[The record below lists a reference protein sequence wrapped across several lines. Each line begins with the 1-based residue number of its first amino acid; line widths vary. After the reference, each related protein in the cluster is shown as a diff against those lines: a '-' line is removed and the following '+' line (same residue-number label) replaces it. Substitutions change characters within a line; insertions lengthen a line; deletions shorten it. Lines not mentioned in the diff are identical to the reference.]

1 MDKDTFASESLSLK
15 VVPVEV
21 DQQNLDLKEI
31 KDVWSPRFV
40 LFDFI
45 PGYVWITLLVLLVII
60 AVIYA
65 YFKFFKKDALEKA
78 QEIAQIP
85 PYEKAMEELLKLKEE
100 KLWQSGQDKLY
111 YTRLI
116 DILRE
121 YLNLR
126 FGINAMEMT
135 STQILTSLRENKE
148 TKLVE
153 KNMKSI
159 LAVAD
164 FVKFAK
170 MRPLPDDNEASMR
183 NAISFVED
191 TKPQSEEQLEE
202 TQNNKE

>member
-1 MDKDTFASESLSLK
+1 
-15 VVPVEV
+15 
-21 DQQNLDLKEI
+21 
-31 KDVWSPRFV
+31 
-40 LFDFI
+40 
-45 PGYVWITLLVLLVII
+45 
-60 AVIYA
+60 
-65 YFKFFKKDALEKA
+65 
-78 QEIAQIP
+78 
-85 PYEKAMEELLKLKEE
+85 MEELLKLKEE

-111 YTRLI
+111 YTKLI

-153 KNMKSI
+153 KNMKNI

-202 TQNNKE
+202 NQNNKE

>member
-1 MDKDTFASESLSLK
+1 
-15 VVPVEV
+15 
-21 DQQNLDLKEI
+21 
-31 KDVWSPRFV
+31 
-40 LFDFI
+40 
-45 PGYVWITLLVLLVII
+45 
-60 AVIYA
+60 
-65 YFKFFKKDALEKA
+65 
-78 QEIAQIP
+78 
-85 PYEKAMEELLKLKEE
+85 
-100 KLWQSGQDKLY
+100 
-111 YTRLI
+111 
-116 DILRE
+116 
-121 YLNLR
+121 
-126 FGINAMEMT
+126 MEMT

-191 TKPQSEEQLEE
+191 TKPQPEEQLED